1 MGVVARRSRWGI
13 AVPSVGDVL
22 TTTAPRPLGLFL
34 RRAVQAPGTVGA
46 VVPSGRALVD
56 ALVAPV
62 LERAGRPVAVL
73 EVGAGTGPVTRRLV
87 QELGAGDRLDVVE
100 CDPVFLPALHEVVAG
115 ARCAVRVHGCRVEDL
130 PAGPR
135 YDVVVSALPLTNFPV
150 AGVRAVLDR
159 FDDLLAPG
167 GTLVRFG
174 YLGSAAARVLVAGPA
189 EVARHR
195 EVQRLLDG
203 RGGSRRRVW
212 ANLPPAAV
220 VRVQAPAGAR

>member
-1 MGVVARRSRWGI
+1 MV
-13 AVPSVGDVL
+13 VPSVDPVMIS
-22 TTTAPRPLGLFL
+22 ARRPLGLFL
-34 RRAVQAPGTVGA
+34 RRALGAPGTVGA
-46 VVPSGRALVD
+46 VVPSGRALVG

-62 LERAGRPVAVL
+62 LERVGRPLAVL

-87 QELGAGDRLDVVE
+87 QELRVGDRLDVVE
-100 CDPVFLPALHEVVAG
+100 CDPAFLPVLHDVVAG
-115 ARCAVRVHGCRVEDL
+115 ARCTAQVHGCRVEDL
-130 PAGPR
+130 PGGRR

-150 AGVRAVLDR
+150 TGVRAVLDR
-159 FDDLLAPG
+159 LDALFAPG

-174 YLGSAAARVLVAGPA
+174 YLGSTAARVLVAGPG

-195 EVQRLLDG
+195 EVQRLLDV

-220 VRVQAPAGAR
+220 VRVQAPAGSW